1 MYDISLYCSYLH
13 FNHIDGVIG
22 GMLASSVVDNRFK
35 ANTLKLL
42 LLR

>member
-13 FNHIDGVIG
+13 FNLIDGVIG
-22 GMLASSVVDNRFK
+22 GMLASSVVDHRFK
-35 ANTLKLL
+35 AKTLTFL